1 MAIRKCAESGHFLER
16 RRIEGGVFDETQWDH
31 YAEKEKKITW
41 QNGHAFHDIEARDSG
56 HAMLQK
62 VGVNN
67 GDYGRAE
74 ILGKKLVNTLFGIQ
88 TKISYFYDDNQI

>member
-1 MAIRKCAESGHFLER
+1 MGMLSMIFRHEAPAI
-16 RRIEGGVFDETQWDH
+16 V
-31 YAEKEKKITW
+31 
-41 QNGHAFHDIEARDSG
+41 
-56 HAMLQK
+56 QK

-67 GDYGRAE
+67 GDYGLAE